1 MHGYKPMRSCR
12 KLVLHAGSVCSQ
24 SQCPDVNKPS
34 WHSFQIPEST
44 RTWWSMQQE
53 AQFVGVALDGK
64 LACLV
69 GEGLHLIGFDV
80 THSNAQA
87 VSITSTRSMVPVYEG
102 LS

>member
-1 MHGYKPMRSCR
+1 
-12 KLVLHAGSVCSQ
+12 
-24 SQCPDVNKPS
+24 
-34 WHSFQIPEST
+34 
-44 RTWWSMQQE
+44 MQQE